1 MRRMRIKRA
10 QAGEVIQH
18 RNMVVGIKK

>member
-10 QAGEVIQH
+10 QAGVEIQH